1 MYIAPG
7 GKSFTAIT
15 RIIYR
20 IDENRV
26 TVLRVIHAARLLSRG
41 FFERLAKQSSK
52 E

>member
-1 MYIAPG
+1 VHRPWRQIIYG
-7 GKSFTAIT
+7 NY
-15 RIIYR
+15 RIVYR

-41 FFERLAKQSSK
+41 FFERLAKQSLK